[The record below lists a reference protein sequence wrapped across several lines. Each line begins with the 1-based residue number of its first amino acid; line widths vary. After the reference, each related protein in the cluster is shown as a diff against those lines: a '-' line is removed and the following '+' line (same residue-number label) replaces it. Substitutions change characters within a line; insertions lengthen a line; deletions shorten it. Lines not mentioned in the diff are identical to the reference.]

1 MALPQI
7 TSSDVEDL
15 IPNCKVV
22 GKSLGGGQKLV
33 FPCSVDG
40 TLCAIK
46 FILLNNLTDDFD
58 GTIASKVEAVRAR
71 VEREITIMQ
80 KINSPYIA
88 KMGAV
93 NLTATTLSE
102 QNILFYSE
110 EWIDGQDLSQILQS
124 SNKLPP
130 EEVVKLGVNIVEAI
144 SELWNLNKVHRDI
157 KPQNITRR
165 ACDGSYV
172 LLDLGLALDLDD
184 KSLTQFGFVPG
195 TKVYFSPEQ
204 LDVAHKRD
212 IDFRSD
218 LFSLGIVL
226 YQAITGIHPFYTY
239 GMPDQEL
246 FLRINSQPII
256 APNTVDS
263 NIPKSLSDIICRL
276 LSKQPSGRYRKCLL
290 LLNEF
295 KKISIELGENS

>member
-7 TSSDVEDL
+7 TSSDVEAL

-22 GKSLGGGQKLV
+22 GNSLGGGQKLV
-33 FPCSVDG
+33 FPCSVGG
-40 TLCAIK
+40 TLYAIK

-58 GTIASKVEAVRAR
+58 GTIASKVETVRAR
-71 VEREITIMQ
+71 VEREIKIMQ
-80 KINSPYIA
+80 KIDSPFIA

-93 NLTATTLSE
+93 NLTAATLSE

-124 SNKLPP
+124 SNKLTPA
-130 EEVVKLGVNIVEAI
+130 EVVKLGTNIVKAI

-218 LFSLGIVL
+218 LFSLGSVL
-226 YQAITGIHPFYTY
+226 YQAITGMHPFYTY

-256 APNTVDS
+256 APNTVDP

-290 LLNEF
+290 LLDEF
-295 KKISIELGENS
+295 RKTSVELGVES